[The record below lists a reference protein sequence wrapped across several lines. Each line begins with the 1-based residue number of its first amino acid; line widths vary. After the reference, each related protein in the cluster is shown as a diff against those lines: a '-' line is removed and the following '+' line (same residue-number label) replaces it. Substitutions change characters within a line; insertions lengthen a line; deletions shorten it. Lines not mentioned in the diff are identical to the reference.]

1 MQHHYRSFVASVK
14 FISKMQKQRNACVLQ
29 CVSLESPVGELLLS
43 GCEKGVHTIT
53 IAVETKHRP
62 GLISDQAELNSELQQ
77 CVTWLQ
83 SYFRSAQ
90 SVSSLPFP
98 ALHHPLLQGDSF
110 TARVLR
116 ILQSRVQVGQTVSY
130 KELSEMA
137 GNPKAARAVGSVMR
151 RNPVPLI
158 VPCHR
163 VLCSSGES
171 GRYMGGKGDNIKL
184 WLLSHEEKSDLTA

>member
-1 MQHHYRSFVASVK
+1 
-14 FISKMQKQRNACVLQ
+14 MQKERNECVLQ
-29 CVSLESPVGELLLS
+29 CVSLKSPVGELLLS
-43 GCEKGVHTIT
+43 GCERGVHAITIT
-53 IAVETKHRP
+53 METEHGSR
-62 GLISDQAELNSELQQ
+62 LISDQAELNSELQQ

-83 SYFRSAQ
+83 SYFCSAQ

-184 WLLSHEEKSDLTA
+184 WLLSHERK

>member
-1 MQHHYRSFVASVK
+1 
-14 FISKMQKQRNACVLQ
+14 MQKQSSECVLQ
-29 CVSLESPVGELLLS
+29 CVSVESPVGELLLS
-43 GCEKGVHTIT
+43 GCEKGLHTIT
-53 IAVETKHRP
+53 IEPEHRSV
-62 GLISDQAELNSELQQ
+62 LISDQAELNSELQR

-110 TARVLR
+110 SAHVLR
-116 ILQSRVQVGQTVSY
+116 TLQSRVHVGKTVSY
-130 KELSEMA
+130 KELGEMA
-137 GNPKAARAVGSVMR
+137 GNPKAARAVGGAMR

-171 GRYMGGKGDNIKL
+171 GKYMGGNGDKIKV
-184 WLLSHEEKSDLTA
+184 WLLSHERKMG

>member
-1 MQHHYRSFVASVK
+1 ME
-14 FISKMQKQRNACVLQ
+14 KQGNACVLQ
-29 CVSLESPVGELLLS
+29 CVSLESPVGKLLLS
-43 GCEKGVHTIT
+43 GCEKGIHTIT
-53 IAVETKHRP
+53 ITMETEQRS
-62 GLISDQAELNSELQQ
+62 GLISDQTKVNSELQQ
-77 CVTWLQ
+77 CVVWLQ
-83 SYFRSAQ
+83 NYFRSAE

-98 ALHHPLLQGDSF
+98 ALHHPMLEGDSF
-110 TARVLR
+110 TANVLR

-137 GNPKAARAVGSVMR
+137 GNPKAVRAVGSVMR

-163 VLCSSGES
+163 VLCSSGQS

-184 WLLSHEEKSDLTA
+184 WLLSHERKKG

>member
-1 MQHHYRSFVASVK
+1 MK
-14 FISKMQKQRNACVLQ
+14 KQRNACVLQ
-29 CVSLESPVGELLLS
+29 SVCLESPVGELLLS
-43 GCEKGVHTIT
+43 GCEKGIHTIT
-53 IAVETKHRP
+53 ITMETEHRS
-62 GLISDQAELNSELQQ
+62 GLISDQAELNPELQQ

-98 ALHHPLLQGDSF
+98 ALHHPMLQGDSF
-110 TARVLR
+110 TAHVLR
-116 ILQSRVQVGQTVSY
+116 ILQSRVRVGQTVSY

-137 GNPKAARAVGSVMR
+137 GNPKAVRAVGSVMR

-163 VLCSSGES
+163 VLCSSGQS
-171 GRYMGGKGDNIKL
+171 GRYMAGKGDDIKL
-184 WLLSHEEKSDLTA
+184 WLLSHEGKKGST

>member
-1 MQHHYRSFVASVK
+1 M
-14 FISKMQKQRNACVLQ
+14 
-29 CVSLESPVGELLLS
+29 
-43 GCEKGVHTIT
+43 
-53 IAVETKHRP
+53 ETEHGSR
-62 GLISDQAELNSELQQ
+62 LISDQAELNSELQQ

-83 SYFRSAQ
+83 SYFCSAQ

-98 ALHHPLLQGDSF
+98 ALHHPLLQGGTCITYTPNHCHVGVDCINPYLFVSDSF

-184 WLLSHEEKSDLTA
+184 WLLSHERK

>member
-1 MQHHYRSFVASVK
+1 MLFCHLFQALCTSTYGHVLTCVRACIGRS
-14 FISKMQKQRNACVLQ
+14 L
-29 CVSLESPVGELLLS
+29 
-43 GCEKGVHTIT
+43 
-53 IAVETKHRP
+53 
-62 GLISDQAELNSELQQ
+62 LISDQAELNSELQQ

-83 SYFRSAQ
+83 SYFCSAQ

-98 ALHHPLLQGDSF
+98 ALHHPLLQGGTCITYTPNHCHVGVDCINPHLFVSDSF

-151 RNPVPLI
+151 RNPVGSLGCI
-158 VPCHR
+158 NSSCR
-163 VLCSSGES
+163 CKCEICQLTSSRLCLHLSGSS
-171 GRYMGGKGDNIKL
+171 DCA
-184 WLLSHEEKSDLTA
+184 LSSCPV

>member
-1 MQHHYRSFVASVK
+1 
-14 FISKMQKQRNACVLQ
+14 MQKQRNECVLQ
-29 CVSLESPVGELLLS
+29 CVAMESPVGELLLS
-43 GCEKGVHTIT
+43 GCDKGVHTIT
-53 IAVETKHRP
+53 ITMETEHRS
-62 GLISDQAELNSELQQ
+62 GLISNQAELNSELRQ

-98 ALHHPLLQGDSF
+98 ALHNPLLQGDSF
-110 TARVLR
+110 TAQALR

-137 GNPKAARAVGSVMR
+137 GNPKAARAVGSVMK

-163 VLCSSGES
+163 VLCSSGQT

-184 WLLSHEEKSDLTA
+184 WLLSHEKKEGLDPTT